1 MRRSPE
7 IVILIVLL
15 VIMIVG
21 VLWYVVDRRAKLPTA
36 PASKAQAAAPT
47 EPTPVLMGPA
57 GPVEIPD
64 GKTLDFSSGAAV
76 VKDTPADQAVL
87 AKVLKE
93 MEEAART
100 VTFDTLPTPKKD
112 PPDKVPPDKR

>member
-7 IVILIVLL
+7 IVVLIVLL
-15 VIMIVG
+15 VIMVVG
-21 VLWYVVDRRAKLPTA
+21 VLWYVIDRRAKQHAATANTAQVTA
-36 PASKAQAAAPT
+36 PV
-47 EPTPVLMGPA
+47 PVVMGKS

-64 GKTLDFSSGAAV
+64 GKTLDFSSGEAV
-76 VKDTPADQAVL
+76 VKDTPEDQAAL
-87 AKVLKE
+87 AKVLRE

-100 VTFDTLPTPKKD
+100 VTFDALPAPKKD